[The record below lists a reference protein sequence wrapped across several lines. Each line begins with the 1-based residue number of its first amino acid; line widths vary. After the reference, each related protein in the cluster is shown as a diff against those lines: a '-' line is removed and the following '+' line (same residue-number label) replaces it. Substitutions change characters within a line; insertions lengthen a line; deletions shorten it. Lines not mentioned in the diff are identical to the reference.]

1 MISLTFRSFSLV
13 CLLLAV
19 CRTVDCKHDPKWI
32 KPGALDRWGQQ
43 QQQQQKERSRENPS
57 SDASCE
63 AEPTVC
69 DCPPVPEPAPPLPCS
84 SDVTEDQRLSL
95 VFYRKLVRTLFAR
108 DTLVVDP
115 AAEDFL
121 TTGLA
126 IRISTRQ
133 LEKLLD
139 ESTSARELNLMV
151 SAILEQSDNTRQWVA
166 FRENQCERLY
176 DFLMQLFESQFLQYI
191 LPVLL
196 MIAGCYAI
204 RVIARITHLHPFIVF
219 LLLSLS
225 ITVCKKWKECNEN
238 LARKTLES
246 MEAPP
251 TTRWTSIFG
260 TLRSRQDGATPL
272 PICDPLQVLVQ
283 STVSIQADF
292 FKSMFSEFYGAYTEY
307 TKDAGWLERSM
318 IGLLM
323 LGFAYILI
331 TALVNVGI
339 SSGFQMFGTIVT
351 STLRSSGPA
360 NNNGQQQQ
368 QQQQLP
374 TVNLNFHISEGAAR
388 SISVAEMLRQESQQ
402 RIEVVSE
409 EVAAPV
415 QAIEEATT
423 VEANCSEATTKE
435 ATKKSEEVPT
445 ENANDVK

>member
-1 MISLTFRSFSLV
+1 MATCNSR
-13 CLLLAV
+13 
-19 CRTVDCKHDPKWI
+19 DCKHDPKWI

-43 QQQQQKERSRENPS
+43 QQKERSRETPS

-63 AEPTVC
+63 AEPVVC

-108 DTLVVDP
+108 DTLAVDP

-151 SAILEQSDNTRQWVA
+151 SAILEQSENTRQSVV

-176 DFLMQLFESQFLQYI
+176 DFLMQLFESQFLHSL

-196 MIAGCYAI
+196 LIAGCYTV
-204 RVIARITHLHPFIVF
+204 RVIARITHLHPLIVF
-219 LLLSLS
+219 LLLILS

-251 TTRWTSIFG
+251 ATHWTSIFG
-260 TLRSRQDGATPL
+260 TLRSWKDGGTPL
-272 PICDPLQVLVQ
+272 PICDPLQVLVE
-283 STVSIQADF
+283 STVSIQAVY

-307 TKDAGWLERSM
+307 TKDAGWFERSI

-339 SSGFQMFGTIVT
+339 SSGFQMFGTMVT
-351 STLRSSGPA
+351 NTLRSSGPA
-360 NNNGQQQQ
+360 NNNDQQQQQQQ

-388 SISVAEMLRQESQQ
+388 SISVAEMLRQESQ

-423 VEANCSEATTKE
+423 AEANCSEATTKE
-435 ATKKSEEVPT
+435 ATKKSEEVPA